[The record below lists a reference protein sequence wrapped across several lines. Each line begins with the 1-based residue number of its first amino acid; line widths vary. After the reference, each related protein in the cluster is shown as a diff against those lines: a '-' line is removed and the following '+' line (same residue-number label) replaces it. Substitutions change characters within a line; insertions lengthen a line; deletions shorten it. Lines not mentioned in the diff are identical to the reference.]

1 MFVYEQLFMFFA
13 VFLLPL
19 ASADVAFTKPAA
31 GDVITGTSLIA
42 AWTES
47 QKKPAISTFESYQL
61 FLCAGGNNNTE
72 FVGHP

>member
-1 MFVYEQLFMFFA
+1 MFFA

-19 ASADVAFTKPAA
+19 AWADVAFTKPAA
-31 GDVITGTSLIA
+31 GDVITGTTLVA

-47 QKKPAISTFESYQL
+47 HQKPAISTFESYQL